1 MNWYRPVGLALGV
14 ALAAAGTLAD
24 AAAQTG
30 TIRGR
35 VIDTATQQGMPGAQI
50 LIVGTQRGSVASQD
64 GAFEIS
70 SVPVGE
76 HELRVSFI
84 GFGTQTSTVAVV
96 ADETATLDFEME
108 QSVIDLEEVVV
119 TGVVGEVER
128 GRVPF
133 TVDRLSIAQMPVTIA
148 GNPASLLTGKIA
160 GASIVGS
167 SGRPGAAPSV
177 QLRGPTS
184 ISLSGRSQ
192 DPLYIVDGVIL
203 SESVLDFDGLD
214 IESIEVVKGA
224 AAASL
229 YGARAANGVIQITTQ
244 RGRNVADNDVRYTIR
259 TEVGKSDLPG
269 RFNLTQ
275 RHHFAMT
282 EDGSQF
288 LSADGEACDWL
299 ECDNVALAGQRR
311 QVDESAGLWNT
322 IQREAW
328 PGVTYDHVDRF
339 FDPGTHMTNS
349 VSVAGRSGG
358 TNYRLSYNRL
368 QEDGVME
375 GHGGERRHTFRLN
388 MDQSIRDNITVSATM
403 SYMRNSFDDRDGPIF
418 QLSRMPAGV
427 DIAAPD
433 PDFPDFF
440 VLKPDPN
447 NDNANPL
454 NTIREPI
461 SVTNRNRFLGS
472 VSATW
477 SPLSWLDLDGQ
488 FAFDRLDRN
497 FSEWEPKG
505 KRDLN
510 GSEDIGDIEL
520 NHRRV
525 EGINT
530 AFTAKA
536 EHEFGDLGVTAS
548 VRYLYEREDDRRV
561 QAESEEFVADGVF
574 SIQNT
579 PEERRDGES
588 SFTPERR
595 DGFFVNT
602 ILDFK
607 DRYLLDALVRQDGNS
622 RFGPDARRSW
632 YYRLGGSYTVSEES
646 WFNLPGVDYM
656 SLRYAIGT
664 AGSAPS
670 FNGQFETFEI
680 ESGVIVPDALGNRN
694 LKPEVT
700 TEQELGIDA
709 ILGRFSF
716 DVTYA
721 RSKTEDALL
730 QVPLLAYRGF
740 DTQWQNAAALKSNT
754 IEATLTAQL
763 IRTPDFAWTTRV
775 LFDRTRQQVTQLA
788 VPPFTQGVGGQGL
801 GDIFLVREGEALGTF
816 YGFQFAQTCG
826 HLPSGVDCSQFQ
838 VNNDGLMVWVGDAGS
853 WQNGWQTYTD
863 ADGNTRNWWGT
874 AAPFTIRGEEI
885 LFGQP
890 FQAED
895 DDPISGE
902 RTTYLPIG
910 KTTPDYNLG
919 WSNTVTWKAFTAYA
933 LVRSVQGFDVWNQPL
948 QWATFQDYSGIMDQ
962 SGESEADQKPLGYH
976 STLYNA
982 SGLVPNSVFVQD
994 ASFIKL
1000 QEVRFAYQAGRDV
1013 LDRLPFGGGIEG
1025 LTLSLAGHNLWTST
1039 DYDGYDPDIG
1049 VSGGGVGSAATARVD
1064 GFDYPPF
1071 RTFTLGVELS
1081 F

>member
-35 VIDTATQQGMPGAQI
+35 VIDTATQEGMPGAQI

-84 GFGTQTSTVAVV
+84 GFGTQTGTATVV
-96 ADETATLDFEME
+96 ADEVASLNFEME

-119 TGVVGEVER
+119 TGVVGEVAR
-128 GRVPF
+128 SRVPF
-133 TVDRLSIAQMPVTIA
+133 TVDRLSIAQMPVAIA
-148 GNPASLLTGKIA
+148 GNPASMLSGKIA
-160 GASIVGS
+160 GASIVS
-167 SGRPGAAPSV
+167 SGMPGGAPSV

-184 ISLSGRSQ
+184 ISLEGRSQ

-203 SESVLDFDGLD
+203 SSSVADFDGLD
-214 IESIEVVKGA
+214 IESIEVIKGA

-229 YGARAANGVIQITTQ
+229 YGARAANGVIQITTL

-259 TEVGKSDLPG
+259 TEVGQSNLPG

-275 RHHFAMT
+275 RHHFALT

-288 LSADGEACDWL
+288 LSADGTACDWL

-311 QVDESAGLWNT
+311 QEGESASLWNT

-339 FDPGTHMTNS
+339 FNPGTHMTNS

-358 TNYRLSYNRL
+358 TNYRLSFNRL

-388 MDQSIRDNITVSATM
+388 MDQSIRNDLMVSATV
-403 SYMRNSFDDRDGPIF
+403 SYMRNSFDDRNGPIF

-433 PDFPDFF
+433 PDYPDFF

-454 NTIREPI
+454 NSIREPTTM
-461 SVTNRNRFLGS
+461 TNRNRFLGS

-477 SPLSWLDLDGQ
+477 SPLSWLDIDGQ
-488 FAFDRLDRN
+488 FAFDRLDQN

-505 KRDLN
+505 KRNLN
-510 GSEDIGDIEL
+510 GSEGIGEIEL
-520 NHRRV
+520 EHERV

-530 AFTAKA
+530 ALTAQTQ
-536 EHEFGDLGVTAS
+536 HQLGDLGVTAS
-548 VRYLYEREDDRRV
+548 VRYLYEQEDERVV

-588 SFTPERR
+588 SYEPERR

-602 ILDFK
+602 VLDFK
-607 DRYLLDALVRQDGNS
+607 DRYMLDALVRQDGNS
-622 RFGPDARRSW
+622 RFGPEARRSW
-632 YYRLGGSYTVSEES
+632 YYRVGGSYTLSDEP
-646 WFNLPGVDYM
+646 WLNLPGVDHM

-664 AGSAPS
+664 AGSAPNFS
-670 FNGQFETFEI
+670 GQFETFDI
-680 ESGVIVPDALGNRN
+680 GSGVITPDALGNVN

-700 TEQELGIDA
+700 TEQEMGIDA

-721 RSKTEDALL
+721 RAKTEDALL

-740 DTQWQNAAALKSNT
+740 ETQWQNAAALKSNT
-754 IEATLTAQL
+754 IEATLTAQI
-763 IRTPDFAWTTRV
+763 IRTRDFAWTTRV
-775 LFDRTRQQVTQLA
+775 LFDRTRQEVTQLS
-788 VPPFTQGVGGQGL
+788 VPPFTQGVGGQNL

-816 YGFQFAQTCG
+816 YGFQFAQNCG

-838 VNNDGLMVWVGDAGS
+838 VNDDGHLVWVGDAGS
-853 WQNGWQTYTD
+853 WQNGWQTHTD
-863 ADGNTRNWWGT
+863 AEGNTQNWWGT
-874 AAPFTIRGEEI
+874 PAPFAIRGQEI
-885 LFGQP
+885 LWGQP
-890 FQAED
+890 FQAEA
-895 DDPISGE
+895 DDPITGE
-902 RTTYLPIG
+902 RTTFLPVG
-910 KTTPDYNLG
+910 QTTPDYTLG
-919 WSNTVTWKAFTAYA
+919 WSNTVSWKGFSGYA
-933 LVRSVQGFDVWNQPL
+933 LVRSVQGYDVWNQPL

-962 SGESEADQKPLGYH
+962 SGEAEADQKPIGYY

-1000 QEVRFAYQAGRDV
+1000 QEVRLAYQAGRDV
-1013 LDRLPFGGGIEG
+1013 LDRLPLGQSIDG
-1025 LTLSLAGHNLWTST
+1025 LTISLAGHNLWTST

-1049 VSGGGVGSAATARVD
+1049 ASGGGVGSATIARVD

>member
-1 MNWYRPVGLALGV
+1 MKWHRPVGLAFGL
-14 ALAAAGTLAD
+14 ALAVGTVAG

-35 VIDTATQQGMPGAQI
+35 VIDTGTQEGMAGAQI

-64 GAFEIS
+64 GVYEVS

-84 GFGTQTSTVAVV
+84 GYRTATSTVTV
-96 ADETATLDFEME
+96 AAGETAVSNFEME

-119 TGVVGEVER
+119 TGVVGEVAR

-133 TVDRLSIAQMPVTIA
+133 TVDRLSVAQMPVTIA
-148 GNPASLLTGKIA
+148 GNPASMLTGKVA

-167 SGRPGAAPSV
+167 SGRPGMAPSV

-184 ISLSGRSQ
+184 ISLQGRSQ

-214 IESIEVVKGA
+214 IESIEIIKGA

-244 RGRNVADNDVRYTIR
+244 RGRNVADNDVRYTVR
-259 TEVGKSDLPG
+259 TEIGKSNLPG
-269 RFNLTQ
+269 RFDLTQ
-275 RHHFAMT
+275 KHHFAMT

-288 LSADGEACDWL
+288 LSSDGEACDWL

-311 QVDESAGLWNT
+311 QADESASLWNT
-322 IQREAW
+322 VQRESW

-339 FDPGTHMTNS
+339 FNPGLHMTNS

-358 TNYRLSYNRL
+358 TNYRISYNRL
-368 QEDGVME
+368 HEDGVME
-375 GHGGERRHTFRLN
+375 GHGGEVRHTIRLN
-388 MDQSIRDNITVSATM
+388 MDQSIRDDITVSATM
-403 SYMRNSFDDRDGPIF
+403 SYMRNKFDERNGPIF
-418 QLSRMPAGV
+418 QLTRMPAGV
-427 DIAAPD
+427 DIATPD

-447 NDNANPL
+447 NDNENPL
-454 NTIREPI
+454 NLIRRNTNT
-461 SVTNRNRFLGS
+461 VTNRNRFLGS
-472 VSATW
+472 IATTW
-477 SPLSWLDLDGQ
+477 SPLSWLDIDGQ

-497 FSEWEPKG
+497 FNTYEPKDW
-505 KRDLN
+505 RNLN
-510 GSEDIGDIEL
+510 GGRRTGSIQL

-530 AFTAKA
+530 AVTAKA
-536 EHEFGDLGVTAS
+536 EHRIGDLGVTTS
-548 VRYLYEREDDRRV
+548 VRYLYEREDDKRV
-561 QAESEEFVADGVF
+561 EAESEEFVADGIF

-607 DRYLLDALVRQDGNS
+607 DRYMLDALVRQDGNS

-632 YYRLGGSYTVSEES
+632 YFRVGGSYTLSDEP
-646 WFNLPGVDYM
+646 WFNVPGVDNV

-664 AGSAPS
+664 AGSAPN
-670 FNGQFETFEI
+670 FDGQFETFEI
-680 ESGVIVPDALGNRN
+680 GSGVITPGALGNRN

-700 TEQELGIDA
+700 TEQEMGIDA

-716 DVTYA
+716 DVTFA
-721 RSKTEDALL
+721 RSRTEDALL

-740 DTQWQNAAALKSNT
+740 STQWQNAAALKSNT
-754 IEATLTAQL
+754 IEATLTAQ
-763 IRTPDFAWTTRV
+763 IVRTRDFAWTTRV
-775 LFDRTRQQVTQLA
+775 LFDRTRQQVTALT
-788 VPPFTQGVGGQGL
+788 VPPFTQGVGGQGF

-816 YGFQFAQTCG
+816 YGFQFAENCG
-826 HLPSGVDCSQFQ
+826 HLPSGIDCSQFQ

-853 WQNGWQTYTD
+853 WENGWQTYTD
-863 ADGNTRNWWGT
+863 AEGNARNWWGT
-874 AAPFTIRGEEI
+874 PAPFTVRGQEI
-885 LFGQP
+885 LWGQP
-890 FQAED
+890 FQAEA

-902 RTTYLPIG
+902 RTTFLPIG
-910 KTTPDYNLG
+910 KTTPDYSLG
-919 WSNTVTWKAFTAYA
+919 WSNTMTWKGFTAYA

-962 SGESEADQKPLGYH
+962 SGMPEADQKPIGYY

-982 SGLVPNSVFVQD
+982 SGLVPNSVFIQD

-1000 QEVRFAYQAGRDV
+1000 QEVRLAYQAGRDV
-1013 LDRLPFGGGIEG
+1013 LDRLPFGGGVEG
-1025 LTLSLAGHNLWTST
+1025 LTLSVAGHNLWTST
-1039 DYDGYDPDIG
+1039 DYNGYDPDIG
-1049 VSGGGVGSAATARVD
+1049 ATGGGVGSATIARVD
-1064 GFDYPPF
+1064 GFGYPPF
-1071 RTFTLGVELS
+1071 RTFTLGVELN